1 MHAKLCQRYLFNK
14 IKGKKEIVFKFFF
27 FFDGEI
33 VFNFENLKNK
43 NKIVGQ
49 HEVAAKM
56 YSKTRGNLVQL
67 YIILT

>member
-14 IKGKKEIVFKFFF
+14 IKGKKEIVFNF

-33 VFNFENLKNK
+33 VFNFENLKK
-43 NKIVGQ
+43 KKKIVGQ
-49 HEVAAKM
+49 HEVTAKM